1 MHHVELAQASGL
13 LWRPVTL
20 ECAYSKSNSFVHNVR
35 HSMQGLL
42 NGCKSD
48 RLGTTSLANNCVFLL
63 QPILG
68 VLYSTGLIL

>member
-1 MHHVELAQASGL
+1 
-13 LWRPVTL
+13 
-20 ECAYSKSNSFVHNVR
+20 
-35 HSMQGLL
+35 MQGLL

-68 VLYSTGLIL
+68 VLLLNQPNPIIANQP